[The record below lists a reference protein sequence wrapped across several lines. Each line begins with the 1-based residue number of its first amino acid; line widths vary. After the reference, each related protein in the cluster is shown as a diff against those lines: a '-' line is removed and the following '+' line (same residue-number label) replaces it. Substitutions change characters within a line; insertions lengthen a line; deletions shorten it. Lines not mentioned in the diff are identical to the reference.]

1 MSQKKTAYLPPLT
14 DEEIDAAN
22 DAASEILHDLDE
34 ALAAE
39 PAYEGVVHYA
49 LCVSLTRLLAHNGW
63 TAKELARDAAS
74 HASPIKGDQP

>member
-1 MSQKKTAYLPPLT
+1 MSQTEMHIGPFLI

-39 PAYEGVVHYA
+39 PAYWCVVHYA
-49 LCVSLTRLLAHNGW
+49 LWVSLTRLLAHNGW
-63 TAKELARDAAS
+63 TPNELARDAAF
-74 HASPIKGDQP
+74 HASHSEGDVQ